1 MTRLMQVEPFTL
13 SLPACAVP
21 GTADRSKGE
30 ERCSCFDKPVLRKL
44 AVSFDR
50 LRTNGQLIEGL
61 STNGFA

>member
-1 MTRLMQVEPFTL
+1 MQVEPFTL
-13 SLPACAVP
+13 SL
-21 GTADRSKGE
+21 SKGE
-30 ERCSCFDKPVLRKL
+30 GRCLCFDKPVLRKL